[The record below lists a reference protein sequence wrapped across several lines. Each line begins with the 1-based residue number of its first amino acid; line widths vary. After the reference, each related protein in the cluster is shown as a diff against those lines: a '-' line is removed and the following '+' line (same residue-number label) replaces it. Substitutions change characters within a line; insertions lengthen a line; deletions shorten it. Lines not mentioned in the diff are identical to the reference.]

1 MLYLPLEF
9 GEITMDG
16 LVDSGAFIN
25 AMSWSDYNA
34 IKMNSDNCVIK
45 EYPQPPFKIECAN
58 AQLEQ
63 PIATADIQFNIGTYT
78 FTDTFVI
85 LSKTSFPIIGLNFM
99 RNHQAVI
106 DTANGTITFPHVEM
120 TLAMTD
126 EKKNCNPKPL
136 QIMTEGN
143 QTLPPQ
149 QTTTVN
155 AIVITTN
162 TTDVTGA
169 VQPLPQFDETA
180 TIIVAPALATAHNKR
195 INIRIANLTEFP
207 YTITNHTKLAELQ
220 ILKPEDT
227 KQIRP
232 IDVAA
237 LNTLQD
243 PDDAHMYVNELMKST
258 NNEQNDDNLW
268 FPTPENPG
276 NEEEHAPIQRRI
288 LNEIRELMRK
298 EQLDPTKD
306 QESRNEFL
314 NMFKWEGSQ
323 IEGDDRKQL
332 EQTIVEYN
340 DIFARHRLD
349 IGINNKFK
357 VKLTPKDERPIYT
370 QSLPVPINLKEDLTV
385 ELALMHRYGIITTLP
400 FSKYASPIFAQR
412 KPNGKLRLLV
422 DLRKINALIS
432 DDYINNNHPVSTL
445 SDAAQHL
452 AGKKLFCKLDCSQAY
467 HCLQMADQRSI
478 EMLAFNFASRTFAYK
493 RLAQGLSRALSAF
506 SSFMREYLDKVIKAD
521 QCAQYVDD
529 IGIAANTVTQLIR
542 NIRAVFECI
551 RRAGLKLS
559 IDKCHFG
566 VTQVEFLG
574 RTITPQGIAPQD
586 HKIHQFLSNVRFPKS
601 KKQVQR
607 YIGFVNYYRNY
618 IPRLSEKLIGFYGL
632 LKTDKQIKI
641 TEELLDDYKAI
652 NAALAEACGLALK
665 QPITGRQ
672 YVLMT
677 DASFRASGYALMIEE
692 ENNKKLNSKKK
703 TFAPVAFGS
712 KVFSPAQ
719 LKMSIYCK
727 EFLAIYHAF
736 LEYSHILWEATLP
749 TLVMTDNRSVTRFF
763 QTKAI
768 PPTLWNACDYVL
780 QFNFHIMHVAGT
792 QNTAADFLSRID
804 LNPKERVELKI
815 RDDITIRPIQ
825 VNLQSTD
832 VADEEQLFFLPDET
846 IETEE
851 EILLRKEKVRQ
862 SANDEAP
869 TKIKLTIQETTPIPI
884 NRASY
889 TFGAIKEDARI
900 RVEQDSDLVIK
911 TIKKKLICEEYDKH
925 LLQTDP
931 TAKRLLIHESRLIV
945 KDGILM
951 RKYYGECGQVTHH
964 QILIPEHLIAELL
977 KAIHGQMGK
986 HPGITKMIQECR
998 SKYYYPGLAKR
1009 IRQWVMQC
1017 EDCIKY
1023 KRINNAQIR
1032 PKMINNTEHVLGPE
1046 DILEIDVLP
1055 NLPNSAGYQNIVT
1068 MIYVFSRYLFAYPTQ
1083 NVTAKTIGRCI
1094 VDVMTRHTYLPTLIL
1109 SDKGSQFRSEVV
1121 AEIMQILE
1129 IQISHAST
1137 KHAQTIGILERT
1149 HASIKTALKI
1159 STGERRSMWH
1169 KYVQIAVMNYNTSYH
1184 ETLGCEPSTVFH
1196 GRIPYNVLDLK
1207 LGIRP
1212 KWKTTPK
1219 SDLAD
1224 QLQKQI
1230 DEVRATTKDNIMLSY
1245 LKYKK
1250 YYDRKA
1256 SAAPLKINDYCY
1268 ILNPKADNQ
1277 STKFAFQD
1285 CIWTGPYVVIKV
1297 LSNNN
1302 YTIRKLGT
1310 RYTQTLH
1317 RIRIRPYVPE
1327 QRLPDVTVR
1336 TNEYLPDPDVKVSHN
1351 EWYAVSWEMDF
1362 GKQIDEI
1369 EPTRNAG
1376 NSQQTAA
1383 QEMTNTNDEIT
1394 SRQIQDNQTGD
1405 THDETSTSP
1414 DFSNLTTDVGDNPY
1428 IRRPHP
1434 LKVRLFPQNHRLQL
1448 SDITQEKQRSTTYD
1462 LILNLMLILTSDAS
1476 TLLLRLT
1483 IEEKIISGVQTEPA

>member
-1 MLYLPLEF
+1 
-9 GEITMDG
+9 
-16 LVDSGAFIN
+16 
-25 AMSWSDYNA
+25 
-34 IKMNSDNCVIK
+34 
-45 EYPQPPFKIECAN
+45 
-58 AQLEQ
+58 
-63 PIATADIQFNIGTYT
+63 
-78 FTDTFVI
+78 
-85 LSKTSFPIIGLNFM
+85 
-99 RNHQAVI
+99 
-106 DTANGTITFPHVEM
+106 
-120 TLAMTD
+120 
-126 EKKNCNPKPL
+126 
-136 QIMTEGN
+136 
-143 QTLPPQ
+143 
-149 QTTTVN
+149 
-155 AIVITTN
+155 
-162 TTDVTGA
+162 
-169 VQPLPQFDETA
+169 
-180 TIIVAPALATAHNKR
+180 
-195 INIRIANLTEFP
+195 
-207 YTITNHTKLAELQ
+207 
-220 ILKPEDT
+220 
-227 KQIRP
+227 
-232 IDVAA
+232 
-237 LNTLQD
+237 
-243 PDDAHMYVNELMKST
+243 
-258 NNEQNDDNLW
+258 
-268 FPTPENPG
+268 
-276 NEEEHAPIQRRI
+276 
-288 LNEIRELMRK
+288 
-298 EQLDPTKD
+298 
-306 QESRNEFL
+306 
-314 NMFKWEGSQ
+314 
-323 IEGDDRKQL
+323 
-332 EQTIVEYN
+332 
-340 DIFARHRLD
+340 
-349 IGINNKFK
+349 
-357 VKLTPKDERPIYT
+357 
-370 QSLPVPINLKEDLTV
+370 
-385 ELALMHRYGIITTLP
+385 MHKYGIITTLP
-400 FSKYASPIFAQR
+400 FYKYASPIFAQR

-493 RLAQGLSRALSAF
+493 RLAQGLSSALSAF

-529 IGIAANTVTQLIR
+529 IGIAANSVTQLIR

-551 RRAGLKLS
+551 RQAGLKLS

-566 VTQVEFLG
+566 VTEVEFLG

-586 HKIHQFLSNVRFPKS
+586 HKIQKFLANVRFPKS

-618 IPRLSEKLIGFYGL
+618 IPRLSEKLLGFYEL
-632 LKTDKQIKI
+632 LKADKQIKV
-641 TEELLDDYKAI
+641 TEELLDHYKAI

-692 ENNKKLNSKKK
+692 ENDKKLNSKKK

-736 LEYSHILWEATLP
+736 LEYSHILWETTLP
-749 TLVMTDNRSVTRFF
+749 ALVMTDNRSVTRFF

-768 PPTLWNACDYVL
+768 PHTLWNACDYVL
-780 QFNFHIMHVAGT
+780 QFSFHIMHVAGT

-804 LNPKERVELKI
+804 LNPKEKVELKI
-815 RDDITIRPIQ
+815 RNDITIQPIQ

-832 VADEEQLFFLPDET
+832 VADEEQLFFLPGET

-851 EILLRKEKVRQ
+851 EILLQKEQARQ
-862 SANDEAP
+862 NARDEETP
-869 TKIKLTIQETTPIPI
+869 KIKLSIKETTPIPI
-884 NRASY
+884 NKASY

-900 RVEQDSDLVIK
+900 RVEQDSDLVFK
-911 TIKKKLICEEYDKH
+911 TIKRKLICEEYDKH

-931 TAKRLLIHESRLIV
+931 KAKRLLVHENRLIV
-945 KDGILM
+945 KDGVLM
-951 RKYYGECGQVTHH
+951 RKYYGECGQVTHN
-964 QILIPEHLIAELL
+964 QILIPEHLITELL
-977 KAIHGQMGK
+977 KAIHGQLGK

-1023 KRINNAQIR
+1023 KRISNSQIR

-1046 DILEIDVLP
+1046 DILEIDILP

-1068 MIYVFSRYLFAYPTQ
+1068 MIDVFSRYLFPYPTQ

-1094 VDVMTRHTYLPTLIL
+1094 VDVMTRHAYLPTLIL
-1109 SDKGSQFRSEVV
+1109 SDKGSQFTSEVV

-1137 KHAQTIGILERT
+1137 KHAQTIGILEKT

-1159 STGERRSMWH
+1159 STVERRSMWH
-1169 KYVQIAVMNYNTSYH
+1169 KYVQIAVMNYNTTYH

-1207 LGIRP
+1207 LGIKP
-1212 KWKTTPK
+1212 KWKTTPN
-1219 SDLAD
+1219 SDIAE

-1230 DEVRATTKDNIMLSY
+1230 DEVRATPKDNIMLSY

-1250 YYDRKA
+1250 CYDRKA
-1256 SAAPLKINDYCY
+1256 SAAPLKLNDYCY

-1285 CIWTGPYVVIKV
+1285 CIWTGPYIVIKV
-1297 LSNNN
+1297 LLNNN
-1302 YTIRKLGT
+1302 YTIRKIGT

-1327 QRLPDVTVR
+1327 QCVPDVTVR
-1336 TNEYLPDPDVKVSHN
+1336 ANEYLPDPDVKVSHN

-1362 GKQIDEI
+1362 GKQIDEHETSKSTENNQHAEI
-1369 EPTRNAG
+1369 
-1376 NSQQTAA
+1376 
-1383 QEMTNTNDEIT
+1383 QEVTNTNDEATT
-1394 SRQIQDNQTGD
+1394 SQMPRNQTD
-1405 THDETSTSP
+1405 DINDEAPPSP

-1428 IRRPHP
+1428 IRRPPP
-1434 LKVRLFPQNHRLQL
+1434 LESPPIPPRSPPTVVGYNPR
-1448 SDITQEKQRSTTYD
+1448 KQQST
-1462 LILNLMLILTSDAS
+1462 I
-1476 TLLLRLT
+1476 
-1483 IEEKIISGVQTEPA
+1483 